1 MMRGTARANASVAAP
16 RHARQVSGRSET
28 VGTMEHA
35 PAAQDARSEGFEHTA
50 AEQPTR
56 VLLVDDHAA
65 FRQPLAF
72 MLGRERGIE
81 VVAQAGSVA
90 EATPLLGKADV
101 AVLDLHLPDGEG
113 IDLIRKLRAVNPKCR
128 VLLLT
133 ATAGQE
139 EKARAVEAGADGVMH
154 KSASIGDV
162 LTAIRKLAAGE
173 QLLAQG
179 EVIDLLRFA
188 AQKRERDWSATAS
201 LQRLTPRE
209 RQVLEAV
216 AQGLGDKDIARQ
228 LSVSHETVRTHMV
241 NILGKLGVESRLQA
255 LLMAVRYGYIS
266 LD

>member
-1 MMRGTARANASVAAP
+1 
-16 RHARQVSGRSET
+16 
-28 VGTMEHA
+28 MEHA
-35 PAAQDARSEGFEHTA
+35 ATTGATGNGAADATREAS
-50 AEQPTR
+50 TR

-72 MLGRERGIE
+72 MLGREPGID

-90 EATPLLGKADV
+90 EAEPVLGVADV

-113 IDLIRKLRAVNPKCR
+113 IDLIRKMRTANPLCR

-139 EKARAVEAGADGVMH
+139 EKARAIEAGADGVMH
-154 KSASIGDV
+154 KSASIAEV
-162 LTAIRKLAAGE
+162 LGAIRKLAAGE
-173 QLLAQG
+173 QLLAQA

-201 LQRLTPRE
+201 LERLTPRE

-216 AQGLGDKDIARQ
+216 AKGLGDKDIARE

-255 LLMAVRYGYIS
+255 LLMAVRYRHIT

>member
-1 MMRGTARANASVAAP
+1 MEQASVTDD
-16 RHARQVSGRSET
+16 GRGENR
-28 VGTMEHA
+28 VA
-35 PAAQDARSEGFEHTA
+35 TA
-50 AEQPTR
+50 GRPPTR

-65 FRQPLAF
+65 FREPLAF
-72 MLGRERGIE
+72 MLARESGVE
-81 VVAQAGSVA
+81 VVAQAGSVG
-90 EATPLLGKADV
+90 EATPLLGVADV

-113 IDLIRKLRAVNPKCR
+113 IDLIRRLRAVNPTCR

-133 ATAGQE
+133 ATAGHE

-162 LTAIRKLAAGE
+162 LAAIRKLAHGD

-216 AQGLGDKDIARQ
+216 AKGLGDKDIARE

-255 LLMAVRYGYIS
+255 LLMAVRYGYIA

>member
-1 MMRGTARANASVAAP
+1 
-16 RHARQVSGRSET
+16 
-28 VGTMEHA
+28 MEHA
-35 PAAQDARSEGFEHTA
+35 AVTNDVRGEDDTA
-50 AEQPTR
+50 PSAGQPTR

-72 MLGRERGIE
+72 MLGRESGIE

-90 EATPLLGKADV
+90 EATPLLGRADV

-113 IDLIRKLRAVNPKCR
+113 IDLIRTLRTVNPACR

-162 LTAIRKLAAGE
+162 LAAIRKLAAGD

-216 AQGLGDKDIARQ
+216 AKGLGDKDIARE

-255 LLMAVRYGYIS
+255 LLMAVRYEVIK

>member
-1 MMRGTARANASVAAP
+1 MDEARAAGGSDDGTAGTAEAP
-16 RHARQVSGRSET
+16 
-28 VGTMEHA
+28 
-35 PAAQDARSEGFEHTA
+35 
-50 AEQPTR
+50 PTR

-72 MLGRERGIE
+72 MLGRERGID

-90 EATPLLGKADV
+90 EAEPLLGLADV

-113 IDLIRKLRAVNPKCR
+113 IDLIRRMRTVNPTCR

-162 LTAIRKLAAGE
+162 LGAIRKLATGE
-173 QLLAQG
+173 QLLAQA

-188 AQKRERDWSATAS
+188 AQKRERDWTATSS
-201 LQRLTPRE
+201 LERLTPRE

-216 AQGLGDKDIARQ
+216 ARGLGDKDIARE

-255 LLMAVRYGYIS
+255 LLMAVRYGYIT